1 MKPTGPIDARVMI
14 ISDFPTQVEKLK
26 NEFLSTGREAVLLD
40 KLLQRAGFHRTSI
53 YLTGALH
60 EVPPKDKLNQ
70 PDLDQWVNPR
80 KTCPGENWEKH
91 YDHWLSPE
99 VLAGWKRLRE
109 EIETINPSLIITL
122 GSLPLLLLTGAKGA
136 TKWRGSRL
144 APIGLPGSLL
154 PTIHPTTALKSEEL
168 IPVLELDLKRA
179 KKIFTGEQ
187 IPRSYA
193 FTPEPSFEEVL
204 AYLTSLQARAD
215 GGGSSKLILSGDL
228 ETRRGHIAC
237 FGIGESPERA
247 LCIPF
252 LRATGDTPFYWTE
265 EQELDILLLLQPLF
279 RHENILWVGQN
290 YLYDCQYFWRFWG
303 FLPRYVFDTMIGHH
317 SLHSNMRK
325 GLDFLSSL
333 YSQEHIYWKDESK
346 DWDADLGE
354 NQLWTYNCKDCVIT
368 WEIYSGI
375 TKAQEQM
382 GNLSHHAFQQ
392 ELFFPILRM
401 MNRGSRIDIGQRGE
415 LKKQLLLA
423 GDERQCLLDHMA
435 GHPLNPRSSKQ
446 LIDFFYHDLG
456 LPVIRALK
464 SETITTNS
472 PAMAEI
478 ALREPALKPLCQTI
492 VELRSISVFLNTFV
506 NAELDSD
513 SRMRSSFS
521 VAGPTTF
528 RFSSSENA
536 FGSGMNL
543 QNIPKAEK
551 AKIKSDS
558 YVKLPNIRKL
568 FIPDPGY
575 TYFDIDLDRADLQVV
590 VWEAED
596 ADLKTVLREGLD
608 LHCVN
613 AVTVFDI
620 KGIPIEHLK
629 ESNPNYK
636 DLRGRIGEAK
646 RDKCKAGIHA
656 IHYGVYAR
664 KLATTL
670 GITVKEADTF
680 ISTYL
685 GAHPGIDRWQKRT
698 EQQILTQ
705 GYIENRFGARIYK
718 IGRLNLP
725 EYYAWTPQSTVA
737 GVINRA
743 LVAID
748 KEAQLGHTSIEL
760 LLQVHD
766 SLGGQFLTAKKDIEV
781 ENLTRLASIT
791 IPYSDPLVIPIGV
804 KTSTASWGDC
814 V

>member
-14 ISDFPTQVEKLK
+14 ITDFPSPLEKQTGA
-26 NEFLSTGREAVLLD
+26 FLTSGREAQLLD

-53 YLTGALH
+53 YLTGALR
-60 EVPPKDKLNQ
+60 ELPPKDKKNQ
-70 PDLDQWVNPR
+70 PDLEAWVNPR

-99 VLAGWKRLRE
+99 VLRGFEALKK
-109 EIETINPSLIITL
+109 EIEAVKPALIITL

-136 TKWRGSRL
+136 SKWRGSRL
-144 APIGLPGSLL
+144 SPLGLPGSLI

-168 IPVLELDLKRA
+168 IPILELDLKRA
-179 KKIFTGEQ
+179 KRIFTGEQ
-187 IPRSYA
+187 RPRSYD
-193 FTPEPSFEEVL
+193 FTPEPGFGFVVD
-204 AYLTSLQARAD
+204 YLKELLHRAD
-215 GGGSSKLILSGDL
+215 NGTARLTLSGDL

-237 FGIGESPERA
+237 FGIGESAERA
-247 LCIPF
+247 ICIPF
-252 LRATGDTPFYWTE
+252 LRASGETPFYWTE
-265 EQELDILLLLQPLF
+265 EQESQIVALLQPLF
-279 RHENILWVGQN
+279 RHPNILWVGQN

-303 FLPRYVFDTMIGHH
+303 FLPLNVFDTMIGHH

-325 GLDFLSSL
+325 GLDFLSAL
-333 YSQEHIYWKDESK
+333 YSHEHIYWKDESK

-368 WEIYSGI
+368 WEIYAEI
-375 TKAQEQM
+375 VKAQEAM
-382 GNLSHHAFQQ
+382 GNAQHHAFQQ
-392 ELFFPILRM
+392 ELFFPVLRM
-401 MNRGSRIDIGQRGE
+401 MNRGARIDIGQRAE

-423 GDERQCLLDHMA
+423 GDERQCLLDSMA

-513 SRMRSSFS
+513 GRMRCSFS

-590 VWEAED
+590 VWEADDKE
-596 ADLKTVLREGLD
+596 LKTVLREGLD

-613 AVTVFDI
+613 AVTVFGI
-620 KGIPIEHLK
+620 KGIPIDELK
-629 ESNPNYK
+629 ESHPNYK
-636 DLRGRIGEAK
+636 DRRGAIGEAK

-664 KLATTL
+664 KLAATL
-670 GITVKEADTF
+670 GISIKEAESF
-680 ISTYL
+680 IATYL
-685 GAHPGIDRWQKRT
+685 GAHPGIDAWQKRT
-698 EQQILTQ
+698 EQNLLRY
-705 GYIENRFGARIYK
+705 GFIENRFGARLYK

-725 EYYAWTPQSTVA
+725 DYYAWTPQSTVA
-737 GVINRA
+737 KVINKA
-743 LVAID
+743 LMAID
-748 KEAQLGHTSIEL
+748 AEAELNRTSIQL
-760 LLQVHD
+760 ILQVHD

-781 ENLTRLASIT
+781 ENLKKLASIV
-791 IPYSDPLVIPIGV
+791 IPYDDPLIIPIGV
-804 KTSTASWGDC
+804 KTSTNSWGDC
-814 V
+814 Q